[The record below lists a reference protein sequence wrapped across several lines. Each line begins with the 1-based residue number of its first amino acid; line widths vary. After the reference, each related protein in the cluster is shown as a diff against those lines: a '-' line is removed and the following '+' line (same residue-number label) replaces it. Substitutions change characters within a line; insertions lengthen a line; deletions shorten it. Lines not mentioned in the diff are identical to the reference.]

1 MTIKFY
7 NNLSDKIIVDK
18 NITQLGN
25 DMTGTL
31 RENCSVIDPVI
42 KVEGTVGSNLTT
54 CNYAYISE
62 FGRYYYITNIVCV
75 GNLFEVHMHVDVLMS
90 YRGDIRTNSAVIS
103 RQENNYN
110 LYLQDGVF
118 KTYSQPHYEIKQFG
132 TGFTDF
138 QFVFCVAG

>member
-1 MTIKFY
+1 MTIKLY
-7 NNLSDKIIVDK
+7 NNLSDKIVVDK
-18 NITQLGN
+18 NITQQGS
-25 DMTGTL
+25 DVTGTL
-31 RENCSVIDPVI
+31 REDCSILDPVI
-42 KVEGTVGSNLTT
+42 KMSAIGTYLLTS
-54 CNYAYISE
+54 NYAYISE

-75 GNLFEVHMHVDVLMS
+75 GELFEVHMHVDVLMS
-90 YRGDIRTNSAVIS
+90 YRGDIRSNNAVIS